1 MADEPQRDNPER
13 IEMTAQKDSGRIDKR
28 ASSRGIPVQW
38 RKARVD
44 FPRAKA
50 KGDGEA
56 LLNVLKGNS
65 APLTASPED
74 PEHTGGVAES
84 L

>member
-1 MADEPQRDNPER
+1 MANEPKQANPER
-13 IEMTAQKDSGRIDKR
+13 IEMTGQKDSGRIDKR
-28 ASSRGIPVQW
+28 AGSRGIPVQW

-44 FPRAKA
+44 FPWAKA

-65 APLTASPED
+65 DLPAASPKE

-84 L
+84 P